1 MHSSLSD
8 PNRLSV
14 FFKSSPYGSYNHSHA
29 DQNSFVVNYR
39 GRRLAIASGYY
50 DDYGTKHWHEWYKQ
64 TRSTNAITFDGGQGQ
79 GESDKAFSGEIV
91 RFESGDGFDYAI
103 GHAEKAYDGKLTKA
117 ERAIVYL
124 RPDTIV
130 VRDVVASA
138 TPRTWEWN
146 IHALNRIAQSSN
158 TKVTL
163 RNGPAQMCVELV
175 SGPEVVFTQTDQF
188 TARPSSGANQ
198 WHGTFA
204 STVKSPAAEFIAVM
218 RVGADCPAATTK
230 RVGDASEVAVGG
242 KTVSFSSGAVT
253 VR

>member
-1 MHSSLSD
+1 
-8 PNRLSV
+8 
-14 FFKSSPYGSYNHSHA
+14 
-29 DQNSFVVNYR
+29 
-39 GRRLAIASGYY
+39 
-50 DDYGTKHWHEWYKQ
+50 
-64 TRSTNAITFDGGQGQ
+64 
-79 GESDKAFSGEIV
+79 V